1 MLIVVNRAKDYISVV
16 DSTSKKIIDIP
27 NNEFERVLLMK
38 GLIPG
43 VLRTPKG
50 LVITPFYPSR
60 RIKNGVYVTSCIGYE
75 VFSRLSYSYISG
87 NMGSDRVRVEEFK
100 LPRGTKSTALRLS
113 TGTVSEIS
121 GVRVKL
127 IWRVYVAFDENGK
140 THLVVRRNISPLEEN
155 RIMDSRCDLRIYTA
169 CKESFLRSA
178 GMSLVY
184 KDACSEVLSPKYGK
198 FNKSPEPYMK
208 VYERPEYIVPDIS
221 SGRVFNF

>member
-27 NNEFERVLLMK
+27 NNEFEIVLLMK
-38 GLIPG
+38 GRIPG

-50 LVITPFYPSR
+50 LVITPFYPSE
-60 RIKNGVYVTSCIGYE
+60 RIRNGVYVPSCVNYE
-75 VFSRLSYSYISG
+75 VFSRLSYSYILR
-87 NMGSDRVRVEEFK
+87 NMGSARVTEFK

-113 TGTVSEIS
+113 KSRVREIS

-127 IWRVYVAFDENGK
+127 SLRVYIAFDENGK
-140 THLVVRRNISPLEEN
+140 THLVVRRNIFPLDEN
-155 RIMDSRCDLRIYTA
+155 RIMDSRCDVRIYTA

-184 KDACSEVLSPKYGK
+184 KDACSKVLSPKYGK

-208 VYERPEYIVPDIS
+208 VYERPEYIVPDIE